1 MTGLAHKTGAT
12 QILHATCV
20 AVDGR
25 GLLITGPS
33 GSGKSSLAIRL
44 LALGAKLVSDDR
56 TALLAED
63 GQIHAR
69 CPAPAIGGL
78 IEARGVGLLHAPTVE
93 SAGLVLVADLSK
105 TEPERLPPLR
115 KVTIMG
121 CELPLV
127 LQVQNDHFA
136 AALLLYLRHG
146 RQA

>member
-1 MTGLAHKTGAT
+1 VTGPG

-20 AVDGR
+20 SVDGR
-25 GLLITGPS
+25 GLLIMGPS
-33 GSGKSSLAIRL
+33 GSGKSSLAIKL

-56 TALLAED
+56 TALSADD
-63 GQIHAR
+63 GRIHAR
-69 CPAPAIGGL
+69 CPAPVIGGL

-93 SAGLVLVADLSK
+93 STVLALVADLSK
-105 TEPERLPPLR
+105 TEPDRLPPFR

-127 LQVQNDHFA
+127 LQVQSDHFA
-136 AALLLYLRHG
+136 AALMLHLRCG

>member
-1 MTGLAHKTGAT
+1 MTGPG

-20 AVDGR
+20 SVDGR
-25 GLLITGPS
+25 GLLIMGPS

-56 TALLAED
+56 TALWVEK
-63 GQIHAR
+63 GHIHAR
-69 CPAPAIGGL
+69 CPAPVIGRL

-93 SAGLVLVADLSK
+93 GTVLALVADLSK
-105 TEPERLPPLR
+105 TEQDRLPPFR

-127 LQVQNDHFA
+127 LQVQSDHFP
-136 AALLLYLRHG
+136 AALMLHLRCG